1 MIAEMLPPVP
11 DQFARP
17 YFKRLFPSVQQQK
30 PGTDFYGTLTTVQFI
45 ISVFLITKFNS
56 FASSGPFQENNIFP
70 KEMIM
75 VLLYQL
81 LFAIV
86 ERYCARHDAR
96 ITIEKEKKVS
106 EAMCKAMDEDAL
118 FKKKSSNDL
127 VIEFY
132 I

>member
-1 MIAEMLPPVP
+1 M
-11 DQFARP
+11 
-17 YFKRLFPSVQQQK
+17 
-30 PGTDFYGTLTTVQFI
+30 
-45 ISVFLITKFNS
+45 ITKFNS
-56 FASSGPFQENNIFP
+56 FASSGPFQTQNIFP
-70 KEMIM
+70 KEMIS
-75 VLLYQL
+75 VLLFQI
-81 LFAIV
+81 LFAIA

-106 EAMCKAMDEDAL
+106 EAMCKALDENEL